1 MFIVINKKR
10 THCIYNSNPG
20 WVPQIVEIAK
30 LNDPKFA
37 WSKRIKYE
45 PCQWENYDV
54 AKMYRDKMSPDF
66 DIIKV
71 DKN

>member
-45 PCQWENYDV
+45 PCQW
-54 AKMYRDKMSPDF
+54 DF
-66 DIIKV
+66 NSIIK
-71 DKN
+71 